1 MFFQIQIL
9 RFHRKMRRFFP
20 CIPILGFLFFLLK
33 SVKQMCVRVGVKNG
47 IVTCEKCMFWCE
59 KGYE

>member
-1 MFFQIQIL
+1 
-9 RFHRKMRRFFP
+9 MRRFFP

-33 SVKQMCVRVGVKNG
+33 SVKQMCVRVGVKNR